1 PPAVSPLSL
10 HDALPICI
18 EHRDA
23 FGALMAEFFRDL
35 DVLVTPAL
43 AAPLPRA
50 ERWSERGWLANVAT
64 NARFAPFTGPW
75 NHARWPAAAL
85 PTGGRHSTG
94 VPLSV
99 QLVARPGGEALLL
112 GVARQLETLRP
123 WPRHAPLG

>member
-75 NHARWPAAAL
+75 NHARWPAAARSEEHTSEL
-85 PTGGRHSTG
+85 QSREK
-94 VPLSV
+94 
-99 QLVARPGGEALLL
+99 LV
-112 GVARQLETLRP
+112 
-123 WPRHAPLG
+123 